1 MQFLTHLRRL
11 TSAAQSINK
20 VVTFLIK
27 HSSQASSSSR
37 RPPTASSSQTSLPSA
52 QEEDLWACIIEEL
65 EKSNINAR
73 INIFYMLDS
82 LLDQALAIGLESYR
96 TLVER
101 DLDTVVDL
109 TVPMDVKEGV
119 LNRLSTVQVRRD
131 LRVCTT
137 HYVPWL
143 SRCNRLQVLKSWKT
157 RRLLPVAH
165 LDALLDKLESATFPP
180 SDNTSSTIF
189 SRNDILRRIED
200 DRERHKRLRE
210 RIWVLPVPSLL
221 ELSGNTREAQG
232 KLSTVL
238 STRTASASPA
248 SPNSPAQTEPKLV
261 SLAEY
266 ARDNNARQQAEEASQ
281 KREDA
286 IDVEF
291 EQAWERE
298 LSIHQDGTV
307 LDESEWK
314 AMEEEN
320 KRCFDGLE
328 S

>member
-1 MQFLTHLRRL
+1 MDAFEIRIQFLAHLRRL

-27 HSSQASSSSR
+27 HSSHATLSSSR
-37 RPPTASSSQTSLPSA
+37 RPPTASSSQPSLPSA
-52 QEEDLWACIIEEL
+52 QEQDLWACIIEEL

-82 LLDQALAIGLESYR
+82 LLDQAQAIGLESYK
-96 TLVER
+96 TLVTR
-101 DLDTVVDL
+101 DLEIVVDL
-109 TVPMDVKEGV
+109 TVPTDVKEGV
-119 LNRLSTVQVRRD
+119 LNKLSTVQV
-131 LRVCTT
+131 L
-137 HYVPWL
+137 
-143 SRCNRLQVLKSWKT
+143 NSWKT
-157 RRLLPVAH
+157 RRLLPVAK
-165 LDALLDKLESATFPP
+165 LDTLLDKLQNVTFPS
-180 SDNTSSTIF
+180 SDNSPSTTF

-210 RIWVLPVPSLL
+210 RIWVLPVPSLV
-221 ELSGNTREAQG
+221 ELSGNSREAQG

-248 SPNSPAQTEPKLV
+248 SPDSPAQTEPKLV

-266 ARDNNARQQAEEASQ
+266 ARNNTARQHDQE
-281 KREDA
+281 KLPNREDA

-298 LSIHQDGTV
+298 LSIRSHG
-307 LDESEWK
+307 SELENTELN

-320 KRCFDGLE
+320 RRCFASIALR
-328 S
+328 

>member
-27 HSSQASSSSR
+27 HSSQVSSSSSR
-37 RPPTASSSQTSLPSA
+37 RQPVASTSQTSVPTA
-52 QEEDLWACIIEEL
+52 QEQDLWACIIEEL
-65 EKSNINAR
+65 EKSSINAK

-101 DLDTVVDL
+101 DLETVVDL
-109 TVPMDVKEGV
+109 TVPTDVKEGV
-119 LNRLSTVQVRRD
+119 LNRLSTIQVSNLASSMR
-131 LRVCTT
+131 LASLIKV
-137 HYVPWL
+137 L
-143 SRCNRLQVLKSWKT
+143 LQVLKSWKT
-157 RRLLPVAH
+157 RRLLSVAK
-165 LDALLDKLESATFPP
+165 LDALLDKLQNADFTP
-180 SDNTSSTIF
+180 SDNTSTTTF

-221 ELSGNTREAQG
+221 ELSGSGRDAQG

-248 SPNSPAQTEPKLV
+248 SPASPAQGEPKLV

-266 ARDNNARQQAEEASQ
+266 ARDNNARQQAQEATV

-298 LSIHQDGTV
+298 LTTHPDGST
-307 LDESEWK
+307 LDETEWK

-320 KRCFDGLE
+320 KRCFSLQYL
-328 S
+328 